1 MSTPAPVST
10 WSALAEPAARPATPA
25 SAAAPRKPVRAIV
38 LSGGGAR
45 GAYEAGVLRHL
56 LDELPKRLG
65 HPPRID
71 VVCGTS
77 VGAIHACFLAAT
89 AHQGEGRGARLAS
102 VWQGFRLAEVLPV
115 STSDLFRL
123 PRRLLGLGRVAAE
136 LRGGGLPARLYGLLD
151 TTSLENVVRSA
162 IPWRNIRSNLKAG
175 LVSAVCIA
183 ATEIATGNV
192 VCFVENRDRRL
203 PPWSRDVTIVSRAAR
218 LLSEHALASAAIP
231 MLFPAVR
238 IGSTYYAD
246 GGLRMNTPLSPA
258 IHLGADRILVIALRA
273 GPAESREALL
283 SNSRVSDYG
292 NPVFLFGKVLN
303 SLLLDHID
311 TDLARM
317 RVMNE
322 LISDGEKAFGPSFL
336 PRVNAVAHE
345 GQRHAFQRIHDVVI
359 RPSADVGLLAG
370 HVLAAK
376 RAAGKLTP
384 LLRLFLRSIN
394 ASGVPSEADLLSYL
408 LFDEEF
414 ATPMIEL
421 GMADARAREDEL
433 LHFFSDD

>member
-1 MSTPAPVST
+1 MGAGP
-10 WSALAEPAARPATPA
+10 E
-25 SAAAPRKPVRAIV
+25 SAAAGRRPVRAIV

-56 LDELPKRLG
+56 LDQLPKRLG
-65 HPPRID
+65 RQPRFD
-71 VVCGTS
+71 VICGTS

-89 AHQGEGRGARLAS
+89 AHQSEGRGARLAK

-136 LRGGGLPARLYGLLD
+136 LRSGGLPARLYGLLD
-151 TTSLENVVRSA
+151 TTSLESVVKSTV
-162 IPWRNIRSNLKAG
+162 PWRNIRRNLRDG
-175 LVSAVCIA
+175 LVQAVCIA

-192 VCFVENRDRRL
+192 VCFVENRDRKL
-203 PPWSRDVTIVSRAAR
+203 PPWSRDVTFISRAAR
-218 LLSEHALASAAIP
+218 LLPEHALASAAIP
-231 MLFPAVR
+231 MLFPAVK

-246 GGLRMNTPLSPA
+246 GGLRLNTPLSPA

-283 SNSRVSDYG
+283 ANSRVSDYG
-292 NPVFLFGKVLN
+292 SPLFLFGKVLN

-317 RVMNE
+317 RVLNE
-322 LISDGEKAFGPSFL
+322 FINDGERAFGSDFL
-336 PRVNAVAHE
+336 ERVNAVALE
-345 GQRHAFQRIHDVVI
+345 KQRHAFKRIDDLVI

-370 HVLAAK
+370 QVLAAK
-376 RAAGKLTP
+376 RSAGKLTP

-394 ASGVPSEADLLSYL
+394 ASSVPAEADLLSYL

-421 GMADARAREDEL
+421 GMADARAHEEEL

>member
-1 MSTPAPVST
+1 
-10 WSALAEPAARPATPA
+10 LAEPAVRPAP
-25 SAAAPRKPVRAIV
+25 SGAARRHVRAIV

-45 GAYEAGVLRHL
+45 GAYEAGVLRYL
-56 LDELPKRLG
+56 LDELPARLG

-89 AHQGEGRGARLAS
+89 AHQTEGRGERLAS
-102 VWQGFRLAEVLPV
+102 VWRGFRLAEVLPV
-115 STSDLFRL
+115 STSDLFGL
-123 PRRLLGLGRVAAE
+123 PRRLLGLGRVRAE
-136 LRGGGLPARLYGLLD
+136 LRSGGLPARLYGLLD

-162 IPWRNIRSNLKAG
+162 IPWRNIRANLKNGHLDAAC
-175 LVSAVCIA
+175 VA

-192 VCFVENRDRRL
+192 VCFVERRDRAL
-203 PPWSRDVTIVSRAAR
+203 PPWSRDVTIVSRPAR

-273 GPAESREALL
+273 GPAESREAVLA
-283 SNSRVSDYG
+283 NSRVSEYG
-292 NPVFLFGKVLN
+292 NPAFLFGKVLN

-317 RVMNE
+317 RVLND
-322 LISDGEKAFGPSFL
+322 LITEGEKAFGPDFL
-336 PRVNAVAHE
+336 ERVNAAAE
-345 GQRHAFQRIHDVVI
+345 PGQRHAFRRIDDLVI

-370 HVLAAK
+370 SVLAS
-376 RAAGKLTP
+376 RREAGKLTP
-384 LLRLFLRSIN
+384 LLRLFLRSIS

-408 LFDEEF
+408 LFD
-414 ATPMIEL
+414 ADYAAPMIEL
-421 GMADARAREDEL
+421 GAADARAREEDL
-433 LHFFSDD
+433 VRFFSDD

>member
-1 MSTPAPVST
+1 
-10 WSALAEPAARPATPA
+10 
-25 SAAAPRKPVRAIV
+25 
-38 LSGGGAR
+38 
-45 GAYEAGVLRHL
+45 
-56 LDELPKRLG
+56 
-65 HPPRID
+65 
-71 VVCGTS
+71 
-77 VGAIHACFLAAT
+77 
-89 AHQGEGRGARLAS
+89 
-102 VWQGFRLAEVLPV
+102 
-115 STSDLFRL
+115 
-123 PRRLLGLGRVAAE
+123 
-136 LRGGGLPARLYGLLD
+136 
-151 TTSLENVVRSA
+151 VVRSA
-162 IPWRNIRSNLKAG
+162 VPWRNIRTNLRDG
-175 LVSAVCIA
+175 LVQAVCIA
-183 ATEIATGNV
+183 ATEISTGNV
-192 VCFVENRDRRL
+192 VCFVENRDRKL
-203 PPWSRDVTIVSRAAR
+203 PPWSRDLTIISRAAR
-218 LLSEHALASAAIP
+218 LVSEHALASAAIP
-231 MLFPAVR
+231 MLFPAVK

-283 SNSRVSDYG
+283 ASSRASEYG
-292 NPVFLFGKVLN
+292 NPLFLFGKVLN

-317 RVMNE
+317 RVLNE
-322 LISDGEKAFGPSFL
+322 LINDGERAFGSDFL
-336 PRVNAVAHE
+336 ERVNVVALE
-345 GQRHAFQRIHDVVI
+345 KQRHSFKRIDDLVI

-376 RAAGKLTP
+376 RSAGKLTP

-421 GMADARAREDEL
+421 GMADARAHEEEL

>member
-1 MSTPAPVST
+1 M
-10 WSALAEPAARPATPA
+10 AEPASSPAAAATPA
-25 SAAAPRKPVRAIV
+25 RRPVRAIV

-45 GAYEAGVLRHL
+45 GAYEAGVLRYL

-65 HPPRID
+65 RQPRLD

-89 AHQGEGRGARLAS
+89 AHQVEGRGERLAS
-102 VWQGFRLAEVLPV
+102 VWQSFRLAEVLPV

-123 PRRLLGLGRVAAE
+123 PRRLLGLGRVRAE
-136 LRGGGLPARLYGLLD
+136 LRSGGLPARLYGLLD
-151 TTSLENVVRSA
+151 TSSLENVVRSA
-162 IPWRNIRSNLKAG
+162 VPWRNIRANLKSG
-175 LVSAVCIA
+175 RVDAVCVA
-183 ATEIATGNV
+183 ATEIPTGNV
-192 VCFVENRDRRL
+192 VCFVERRDRTL
-203 PPWSRDVTIVSRAAR
+203 PPWSRDVTIVSRPAR

-273 GPAESREALL
+273 GPAESREARLA
-283 SNSRVSDYG
+283 NSRVSEYG

-317 RVMNE
+317 RVLNE
-322 LISDGEKAFGPSFL
+322 LIREGEKAFGPQFL
-336 PRVNAVAHE
+336 ERVNAVAE
-345 GQRHAFQRIHDVVI
+345 QDQRHAFRRIDDLVI

-370 HVLAAK
+370 SVLAAR

-384 LLRLFLRSIN
+384 LLRLFLRSIS

-408 LFDEEF
+408 LFDEEY
-414 ATPMIEL
+414 AAPMIEL
-421 GMADARAREDEL
+421 GMADARAREEDL
-433 LHFFSDD
+433 MRFFSDA